1 MQFNWLKLVLLYSY
15 NKDEINLPVCY
26 LILETEGKIYL
37 LVTFI
42 QQFVTQS
49 NLSLIFTETVISA

>member
-49 NLSLIFTETVISA
+49 DLSLIFTETVISA

>member
-1 MQFNWLKLVLLYSY
+1 MQFNWLQLVLLYSY

-49 NLSLIFTETVISA
+49 DLSLIFTETVISA

>member
-15 NKDEINLPVCY
+15 NEDKINLPLCY
-26 LILETEGKIYL
+26 LILETEDKIYL

>member
-15 NKDEINLPVCY
+15 NEDKINLPVCY
-26 LILETEGKIYL
+26 LILETEDKIYL

>member
-15 NKDEINLPVCY
+15 NKDKINLPVCY